1 VRAGGRLV
9 IAIDGKTVRGAK
21 SKGRKALVAA
31 LAHGIGAVLGQV
43 AVDEKSNEVP
53 AVQDLLR
60 AFASLAGAVVT
71 IDAMH
76 TQTDTAKIILGQ
88 GAD

>member
-1 VRAGGRLV
+1 M
-9 IAIDGKTVRGAK
+9 
-21 SKGRKALVAA
+21 
-31 LAHGIGAVLGQV
+31 AHGIGAVLGQV
-43 AVDEKSNEVP
+43 AVDEKSNEIP

-60 AFASLAGAVVT
+60 AFASLVGAVVT

-88 GAD
+88 GADYVMTVTGKMPTLYRQLKKLP